1 MDALI
6 ENLLNLIRSV
16 PIIPLIIAFSLLRR
30 FISKKP
36 TASTDGEQPQNPPT
50 TVTGSDDTWGTP
62 YAPTFDDPG
71 EQRARVDPSIDP
83 VPTSTVFGGNYGE
96 TKYGFDESEWGSTFD
111 SKARDEPDDT
121 PRIHVG

>member
-6 ENLLNLIRSV
+6 ENLLNLLRSV
-16 PIIPLIIAFSLLRR
+16 PIIPLIIVFSLLRR

-36 TASTDGEQPQNPPT
+36 TASTDAEQSQYPPT

-62 YAPTFDDPG
+62 YAPSFDDPRDR
-71 EQRARVDPSIDP
+71 QRTVDPSIDP
-83 VPTSTVFGGNYGE
+83 VPSSTVFGGDYGK
-96 TKYGFDESEWGSTFD
+96 TKYGFDDAEWGSTFD
-111 SKARDEPDDT
+111 EKDRDDPDNR